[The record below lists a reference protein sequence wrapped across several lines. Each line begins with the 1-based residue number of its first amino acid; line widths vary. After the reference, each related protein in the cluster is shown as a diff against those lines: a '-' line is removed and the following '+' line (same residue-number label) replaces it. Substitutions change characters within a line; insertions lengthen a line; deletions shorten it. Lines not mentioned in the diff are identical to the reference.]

1 MAAFFIRGVCRSE
14 EIIMADQFD
23 NEPMPANATRNLFVW
38 ASGFGIGALLVLAAF
53 VFLIGVGEVGQHANS
68 PATPAGQSAANAPVA
83 PGPAPKPV
91 QNTAVP
97 AVPETTGSAPAPAQ
111 PSTPRAPTKEQQQQG
126 QQPPQ
131 NQPAAKMPQNQ

>member
-1 MAAFFIRGVCRSE
+1 
-14 EIIMADQFD
+14 
-23 NEPMPANATRNLFVW
+23 MPANATRNLFVW

-83 PGPAPKPV
+83 PGPRAQVCAKHRGPSRARDHR
-91 QNTAVP
+91 QRA
-97 AVPETTGSAPAPAQ
+97 APAQ

-126 QQPPQ
+126 QRSPQ
-131 NQPAAKMPQNQ
+131 NQPAAKLPQNQ